1 MERNTLIFIYG
12 YSAHTF
18 TRTLLEKKFL
28 HPELLRWKPASS
40 TMLGQSRCP
49 ITHCWVNEQA
59 RIYTWSRT
67 HAPAFTGPWSNG
79 RQRLVRSSWIVSVYW
94 EQGGRRRLCLGGS
107 VACCIR
113 VLKMVKG
120 LPWRLR
126 NDLQLGKREDVT
138 QYKTKWTAK
147 SWESTKWNAFNDTT
161 LIWKGFCWILNKR
174 SWGRWWPWMFRMQYD
189 IQYFA

>member
-1 MERNTLIFIYG
+1 MDSAWEKVPPSRTAALKTSVQHDAGAEQVSHNTLLSKWAGPY
-12 YSAHTF
+12 
-18 TRTLLEKKFL
+18 
-28 HPELLRWKPASS
+28 
-40 TMLGQSRCP
+40 
-49 ITHCWVNEQA
+49 
-59 RIYTWSRT
+59 IYTWSRT

-79 RQRLVRSSWIVSVYW
+79 RQRLVRSSWIVSVSW

-189 IQYFA
+189 IQYLA